1 MRLSIAVLACVAGVA
16 QPALA
21 QNAQTEESFPA
32 RLAGHALLPAMT
44 MAAPPADAPR
54 DLWISGKFTGK
65 TRIETPMSVAGDTG
79 EKYGRHGTGISL
91 PFIGQPVQGI
101 HRLDQFHGGHLLFQN
116 DHRAVQRVDLD
127 LFSALKATDLERSA
141 GNQKS
146 TIVYLFVEFH
156 LLLLITLKL

>member
-1 MRLSIAVLACVAGVA
+1 MVISGLGNGDGLFFVIHIDTELGPGRDAGFFPQVVWQFQHAVLQIIEWAAI
-16 QPALA
+16 LA
-21 QNAQTEESFPA
+21 VITGAT
-32 RLAGHALLPAMT
+32 
-44 MAAPPADAPR
+44 D
-54 DLWISGKFTGK
+54 SGQ
-65 TRIETPMSVAGDTG
+65 MDG
-79 EKYGRHGTGISL
+79 ELR
-91 PFIGQPVQGI
+91 GQPVQGI

>member
-79 EKYGRHGTGISL
+79 ENMAATAPASAFPSL
-91 PFIGQPVQGI
+91 AS
-101 HRLDQFHGGHLLFQN
+101 RC
-116 DHRAVQRVDLD
+116 RACRGLP
-127 LFSALKATDLERSA
+127 
-141 GNQKS
+141 
-146 TIVYLFVEFH
+146 
-156 LLLLITLKL
+156 